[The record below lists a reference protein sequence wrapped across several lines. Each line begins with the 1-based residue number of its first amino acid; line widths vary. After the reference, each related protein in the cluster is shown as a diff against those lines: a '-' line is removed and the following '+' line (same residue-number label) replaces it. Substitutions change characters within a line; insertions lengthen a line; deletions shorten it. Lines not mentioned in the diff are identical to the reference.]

1 MKILKT
7 LSSIFARK
15 DSNVNNLDLQ
25 VEPRVYS
32 EKAYQILE
40 DISRLGYMES
50 GDSYDLKPF
59 SFPGGAEL
67 QNIYRK
73 SPLELP
79 NPVFFYMYSTLRYI
93 KELDRLSTHL
103 VPAIFSQRAIDA
115 LLSIR
120 DFSYRTYPVAVLEE
134 GAVKF
139 QKKPDGYKAPEP
151 YVDPDLFIKKS
162 IRNDLFIFQPLEV
175 LENVFDWE
183 NSNYKQN
190 SYDVERGSPGYIR
203 EFVFKEPSGGF
214 PPIFRIKESSTTFF
228 ISAEAREA
236 LRVARAKGFSFL
248 SLRGYSPTSQSQVDV
263 PI

>member
-1 MKILKT
+1 MSFFKK

-15 DSNVNNLDLQ
+15 NSSIHTLGLQ
-25 VEPRVYS
+25 EEPRVYS
-32 EKAYQILE
+32 EKAYQLLG

-59 SFPGGAEL
+59 SFPNSAEF
-67 QNIYRK
+67 QKIYRK
-73 SPLELP
+73 SQLDLP
-79 NPVFFYMYSTLRYI
+79 DPVFFYIYSTLKYI
-93 KELDRLSTHL
+93 KELDSLSAHL
-103 VPAIFSQRAIDA
+103 VPAIFSQRIIDI
-115 LLSIR
+115 LSSVR
-120 DFSYRTYPVAVLEE
+120 DFSYRIYPIAILEE

-151 YVDPDLFIKKS
+151 YSDPDSFAKKS

-183 NSNYKQN
+183 NSNYKQG
-190 SYDVERGSPGYIR
+190 SFDIERGSPGYIR

-236 LRVARAKGFSFL
+236 LRIAGARGFSFL